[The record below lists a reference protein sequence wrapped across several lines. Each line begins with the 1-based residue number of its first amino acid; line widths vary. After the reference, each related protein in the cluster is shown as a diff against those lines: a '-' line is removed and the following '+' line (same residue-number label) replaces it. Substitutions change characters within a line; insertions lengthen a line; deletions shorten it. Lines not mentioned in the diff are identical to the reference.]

1 MSVKPSFWNIR
12 IKHVLDLRDTAI
24 DLVFRD
30 FRKQI
35 NKKLGKFF
43 LSFRLPSWNK
53 DFGQS
58 YKNLYE
64 MCQYNNPEMEES
76 RSCYVTAMSVI
87 QSMIDA
93 LDQNNSAYVELVLEL
108 VLLELLEIELQKAA
122 EQPLYSN
129 NSEIITLDDD

>member
-1 MSVKPSFWNIR
+1 
-12 IKHVLDLRDTAI
+12 
-24 DLVFRD
+24 
-30 FRKQI
+30 
-35 NKKLGKFF
+35 
-43 LSFRLPSWNK
+43 
-53 DFGQS
+53 
-58 YKNLYE
+58 
-64 MCQYNNPEMEES
+64 MCQYSNPEMEES